1 MVREGMG
8 GTTTMTASKRKA
20 PPAGAVHPTIPT
32 DLLRTFVAV
41 YELGSFTKAAHLLE
55 ISQPAV
61 SAQMRKLEGIIGADL
76 TEKKASGV
84 HLTGLGSEVLK
95 SARQLLSVNDRM
107 VAQFGNIA
115 GQEVIR
121 FGIPNA
127 FAGNLLPPIVAELRT
142 RNQNAKLQICCDGSR
157 GLMRSIRCGYLDIA
171 FAFGETDNVVDAVRS
186 WPEELVWARSPTL
199 QVSRDKPL
207 PLISSP
213 NQFIADRCATEAL
226 DHVGQ
231 PYQIVFS
238 AFDVGARCAGA
249 VSGLGYLVAP
259 RRLIPSSLTIEEP
272 GVLPPLRPITIGIFT
287 SGMLDTVTEEGLVS
301 ALENILRSRRSHAA
315 TA

>member
-1 MVREGMG
+1 
-8 GTTTMTASKRKA
+8 MTSSSRKT
-20 PPAGAVHPTIPT
+20 PPVAAAQPTIPT

-84 HLTGLGSEVLK
+84 RLTSLGSEVLK
-95 SARQLLSVNDRM
+95 SARQMLSVNDRM
-107 VAQFGNIA
+107 VAQFGTVA
-115 GQEVIR
+115 GLELIR
-121 FGIPNA
+121 FGMPNA
-127 FAGNLLPPIVAELRT
+127 FAGHLLPPIVAEMRA
-142 RNQNAKLQICCDGSR
+142 RNQNARLQVCCDGSR

-171 FAFGETDNVVDAVRS
+171 FAFGEAEHMVDAVRS
-186 WPEELVWARSPTL
+186 WPEEIVWARAPTL
-199 QVSRDKPL
+199 QLRPDQPL

-213 NQFIADRCATEAL
+213 NHFIADRYATEAL
-226 DHVGQ
+226 DQAHR

-249 VSGLGYLVAP
+249 VSGLGYLAVP
-259 RRLIPSSLTIEEP
+259 RRLVPSSLVIEEP
-272 GVLPPLRPITIGIFT
+272 GDLPPLHPMSIGIFT
-287 SGMLDTVTEEGLVS
+287 SGMLEPVTEERLVS
-301 ALENILRSRRSHAA
+301 ALEQILRSPPARPASPEA
-315 TA
+315 